1 MLYNWELTDTGLT
14 VELCLRCLLGFM
26 QGGFVPDVI
35 LYLSYF
41 YTTTERTLT
50 PS

>member
-1 MLYNWELTDTGLT
+1 MSYLRIIDDWVLTKLYF
-14 VELCLRCLLGFM
+14 RCLLGFM

-41 YTTTERTLT
+41 YTTTERMLV
-50 PS
+50 PF